1 MAIIKSGATSD
12 NMTVD
17 ATSKAARVALYDAGG
32 IALRP
37 SPTSLAMYSVSLK
50 NASTMA
56 ASSIAWAMGNIG
68 ATGKTIVIPNASV
81 ALTFEG
87 TGAVTLV
94 GAEFVKLTGG
104 TAITGG
110 TPVTHTPAKLRT
122 GLSAPVVTVQYYD
135 LTTTLAIT
143 SSAVAGVL
151 GSIKAGRVTEA
162 ATLAAAVGQLY
173 CDFTMGDK
181 CEGLELAANEWL
193 VLRTLTTGVAG
204 DTFMLNVAAYE
215 RA

>member
-12 NMTVD
+12 NMTVGV
-17 ATSKAARVALYDAGG
+17 TSKAARVELYDAGG

-37 SPTSLAMYSVSLK
+37 TPTSLAAYSVILQG
-50 NASTMA
+50 AGTMA
-56 ASSIAWAMGNIG
+56 AASIAWAMGNIG
-68 ATGKTIVIPNASV
+68 ATGKTIVIPNATLGVS
-81 ALTFEG
+81 FKG
-87 TGAVTLV
+87 TGAVTMNE
-94 GAEFVKLTGG
+94 AEFVKLTGG

-110 TPVTHTPAKLRT
+110 TPVTHTPAKLR
-122 GLSAPVVTVQYYD
+122 GSLSAPVVTVQYYD

-151 GSIKAGRVTEA
+151 GSVVCGRVTEA
-162 ATLAAAVGQLY
+162 STLAAATNSLW

-193 VLRTLTTGVAG
+193 VVRIVTTAVAG
-204 DTFMLNVAAYE
+204 DIIVVNVNAYE
-215 RA
+215 RL